1 MRALIVDDEAPARAK
16 IRRMLIAANDVEIV
30 GEASTGREAVAAIKR
45 SQPDIVFLDVQMP
58 GLDGF
63 DVVDAIEQAERPYI
77 VFVTAND
84 RLAIRA
90 FEVGAVDYL
99 LKPFTPARFDQV
111 LDRARDRMTAE
122 ISGPAL
128 HTTVTRDF
136 LRRILVMDN
145 GRALFLSVERID
157 RAESDRNYVA
167 LHSGATMFRVRAT
180 IGALQDRLDP
190 AHFLRINRS
199 TLVRLDAIHSM
210 HEWSHGDFRIVMNDG
225 TELTWS
231 RRYRAD
237 AEREF
242 GVKG

>member
-16 IRRMLIAANDVEIV
+16 IRRMLEAASDIEIV

-45 SQPDIVFLDVQMP
+45 CLPDIVFLDVRMP

-63 DVVDAIEQAERPYI
+63 GVVDAMERGDRPYI

-84 RLAIRA
+84 KHALRA

-99 LKPFTPARFDQV
+99 LKPYTPVRFDQV
-111 LDRARDRMTAE
+111 LERARERMTPSVA
-122 ISGPAL
+122 PAA
-128 HTTVTRDF
+128 TTRNF

-145 GRALFLSVERID
+145 GRALFLPVERID
-157 RAESDRNYVA
+157 RAEAERNYV
-167 LHSGATMFRVRAT
+167 LLLSGPSRFRLRAT
-180 IGALQDRLDP
+180 IGSLHERLDP
-190 AHFLRINRS
+190 AQFLRINRS
-199 TLVRLDAIHSM
+199 TLVRLDAINSM
-210 HEWSHGDFRIVMNDG
+210 HEWSHGDFRVVMHDG
-225 TELTWS
+225 AELTWS

-242 GVKG
+242 GIGG